1 MGFVKGYFQRKAVDR
16 VPTPVLDAVGKAV
29 LKGVDRA
36 VDQRWDRALARAAE
50 AEGATI
56 DERFDVV
63 SRSFSREFV
72 SIGAATGATAAVPG
86 VGTASAL
93 SLLTA
98 EVGWFAFRAT
108 DLIMTAGAIN
118 GFVESGP
125 DERRAWVLAVLAFG
139 DEAPEEFAAL
149 VSGLET
155 RDALRTINAT
165 LAATVATKYGSR
177 QGLAALGRLLPFGI
191 GAVVG
196 GSANWAMARAL
207 LTQARRFFEDY
218 DRLTM
223 APSNAESV

>member
-1 MGFVKGYFQRKAVDR
+1 MGLLKGYLQRKAVDR
-16 VPTPVLDAVGKAV
+16 VPAPVLDAVGKAV

-36 VDQRWDRALARAAE
+36 VEQRWDRALARADE
-50 AEGATI
+50 ADGATI
-56 DERFDVV
+56 DERIDAV
-63 SRSFSREFV
+63 STAFSREFV
-72 SIGAATGATAAVPG
+72 SLGMATGATAAVPG
-86 VGTASAL
+86 LGTASAL

-118 GFVESGP
+118 GLVESSA

-139 DEAPEEFAAL
+139 DEAPEEFAEL
-149 VSGLET
+149 VSGVET
-155 RDALRTINAT
+155 REALRTINAT

-177 QGLAALGRLLPFGI
+177 QGLTALGRLLPFGI

-218 DRLTM
+218 DRLVVVLSDVDR
-223 APSNAESV
+223 P